1 MSKLSR
7 REFKELLKEWN
18 DNFINENSNEEK
30 NLSDFFDFAKSKLPF
45 IVTILNQATFITEN
59 LELFT
64 EDGNHRLGIFRRIL
78 SNLNKEINEEKGIP
92 AIILYEGEKDYEDR
106 LKESGYSFIEFSEQI
121 KKRTSKESKDVI
133 GRFIEKG
140 YKVKFCESLKIKDFS
155 KKGANSPGPI
165 INDYIQSL
173 YDEFIKVKGE
183 KKKFDTSNLISKAPT
198 FDDDEEDEEEF
209 NLVL

>member
-1 MSKLSR
+1 
-7 REFKELLKEWN
+7 
-18 DNFINENSNEEK
+18 
-30 NLSDFFDFAKSKLPF
+30 
-45 IVTILNQATFITEN
+45 
-59 LELFT
+59 
-64 EDGNHRLGIFRRIL
+64 IL